1 MIIVDSSAVVSVL
14 TDRATSGL
22 LDRLGTE
29 RSLHAPY
36 VIDVEVT
43 HALRRLAR
51 MGRLSD
57 DRAAD
62 ARVDFTS
69 LRLRRYRHVPL
80 LERTWELRHALSAYD
95 GVYVALAEALGAP
108 LVTCDA
114 RLARATGHEA
124 KVELFAPP
132 A

>member
-1 MIIVDSSAVVSVL
+1 VIIVDSSAVVSVL

-22 LDRLGTE
+22 LDRLVTE
-29 RSLHAPY
+29 RSLHAPD

-124 KVELFAPP
+124 KVELFAP

>member
-1 MIIVDSSAVVSVL
+1 VIIVDASAVVSIL
-14 TDRATSGL
+14 TDRATPGL
-22 LDRLGTE
+22 LDRLGAE

-51 MGRLSD
+51 LGRLTE

-62 ARVDFTS
+62 ARVDFTR

-95 GVYVALAEALGAP
+95 GVYVALAEVLGVP
-108 LVTCDA
+108 LVTCDG
-114 RLARATGHEA
+114 RLARAPGHDAEI
-124 KVELFAPP
+124 ELYAPS
-132 A
+132 